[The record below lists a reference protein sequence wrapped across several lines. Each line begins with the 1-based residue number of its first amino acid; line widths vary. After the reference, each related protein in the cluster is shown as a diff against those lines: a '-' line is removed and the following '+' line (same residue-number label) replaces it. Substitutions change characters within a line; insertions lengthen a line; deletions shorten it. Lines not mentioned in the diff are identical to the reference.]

1 MNDLRDLLNRLRW
14 DPGEE
19 TGGAE
24 ILVLVRRAGESQIES
39 VPFDHLAEIT
49 SAGVVVADGTF
60 LPFHRIQQ
68 VRRRGDVLW
77 RRSVPP
83 KAAGDPP

>member
-1 MNDLRDLLNRLRW
+1 MNELRDLLNRLRW

-19 TGGAE
+19 AE
-24 ILVLVRRAGESQIES
+24 GIEIMVLVRRAGGAQIEA

-68 VRRRGDVLW
+68 VRRHGNALW
-77 RRSVPP
+77 RRSVSPP
-83 KAAGDPP
+83 APGDPP